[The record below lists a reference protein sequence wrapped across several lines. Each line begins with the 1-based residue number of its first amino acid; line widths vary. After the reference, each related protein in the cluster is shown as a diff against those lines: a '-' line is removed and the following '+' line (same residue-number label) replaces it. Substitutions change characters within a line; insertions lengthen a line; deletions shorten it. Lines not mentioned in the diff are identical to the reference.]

1 MRIVFV
7 SDAVYPY
14 NKGGKEKRLY
24 ELSTR
29 LVNLGHDVH
38 IYTMHWWRTPEKV
51 RNENGV
57 QLHAISHFHD
67 LYRGDRRSIS
77 EGILFGL
84 ACLKLMFVRF
94 DVLDV
99 DHMPFF
105 PIYSGWLVCL
115 LRGKKLYGTWHEALT
130 VREWVGY
137 MGVGGYIASAIE
149 QVSIR
154 LP

>member
-1 MRIVFV
+1 MKVVFV

-29 LVNLGHDVH
+29 LVKLGHDVH
-38 IYTMHWWRTPEKV
+38 IYTMHWWRSPEKV
-51 RNENGV
+51 RTEQGV
-57 QLHAISHFHD
+57 RLHAISRRHD
-67 LYRGDRRSIS
+67 LYHGTRRSIS

-84 ACLKLMFVRF
+84 ACLKLLTVAF

-105 PIYSGWLVCL
+105 PVYS
-115 LRGKKLYGTWHEALT
+115 A
-130 VREWVGY
+130 
-137 MGVGGYIASAIE
+137 
-149 QVSIR
+149 
-154 LP
+154 